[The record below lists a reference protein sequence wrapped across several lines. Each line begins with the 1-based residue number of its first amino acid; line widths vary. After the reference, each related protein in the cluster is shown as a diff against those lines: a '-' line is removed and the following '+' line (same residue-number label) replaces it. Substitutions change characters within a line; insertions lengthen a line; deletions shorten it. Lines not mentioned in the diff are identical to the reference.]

1 MLHSIQ
7 KLTGGKSKKPIEKE
21 ISQQV
26 NESDLC
32 RILLAYS
39 ILNKIFNSKENG
51 KPGSEAQNMFG
62 TKLGHFFRGYFGK
75 RSAEDGFNGMKTSLL
90 DISNDEVSF

>member
-39 ILNKIFNSKENG
+39 ILNKIFNSKENCG
-51 KPGSEAQNMFG
+51 LEF
-62 TKLGHFFRGYFGK
+62 
-75 RSAEDGFNGMKTSLL
+75 
-90 DISNDEVSF
+90 